1 MQQQERSN
9 NSSNLG
15 LNDTIVSIKRAA
27 VAQKGRAGRPVVKKL
42 LVRKPWHPKLLL
54 VNGEPCMAASSVCVN
69 VKVDLTRKSSIRH

>member
-27 VAQKGRAGRPVVKKL
+27 VAQEIEQVVQ
-42 LVRKPWHPKLLL
+42 
-54 VNGEPCMAASSVCVN
+54 
-69 VKVDLTRKSSIRH
+69 